1 MNLAGTFSVYI
12 GIFLIICVKCEFS
25 FTLMLTSGFNKIGSI
40 IENIQCNF
48 VECCTNEYIFSDIDS
63 MYI

>member
-1 MNLAGTFSVYI
+1 MNLAGIFSVYI
-12 GIFLIICVKCEFS
+12 GILIIFVKCEF
-25 FTLMLTSGFNKIGSI
+25 TLTFGFSNIRST

-48 VECCTNEYIFSDIDS
+48 MECCTNEYILSDIDS